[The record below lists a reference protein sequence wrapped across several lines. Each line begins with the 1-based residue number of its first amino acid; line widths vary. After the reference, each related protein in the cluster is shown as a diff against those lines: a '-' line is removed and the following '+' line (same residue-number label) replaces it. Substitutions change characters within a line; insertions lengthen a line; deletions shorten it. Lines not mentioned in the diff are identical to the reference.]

1 MFRTLIAS
9 TAALAL
15 ALPSLAFAAEKATA
29 GKGPGKERA
38 ELFIATLMKVKK
50 DEGKLTDAEKA
61 ANAKLFVDLDN
72 FLNFETLT
80 NKPVAPK
87 ADKFKPEELTSFKS
101 KFKELIRMIAY
112 PKAGN
117 FFKTAK
123 LEWQPEKTQGE
134 LILVPLNVKLPEED
148 LETTVEFQFAK
159 SGGLLKIEDVLFE
172 GDSLVKDYQNQI
184 AKIVDKDGVPGL
196 FKKVDEKYAEITK
209 PVPPKK

>member
-1 MFRTLIAS
+1 MIRTLTAA
-9 TAALAL
+9 TVAAALAL
-15 ALPSLAFAAEKATA
+15 PCAALAAEKA
-29 GKGPGKERA
+29 PGKERA
-38 ELFIATLMKVKK
+38 EQFITTLMKVKK
-50 DEGKLTDAEKA
+50 DEGKLTDADKA
-61 ANAKLFVDLDN
+61 ANAKIFVELDN
-72 FLNFETLT
+72 FLNFENLT
-80 NKPVAPK
+80 TKPVAAK
-87 ADKFKPEELTSFKS
+87 ADKFKPDEMTSFRS

-123 LEWQPEKTQGE
+123 LEWQPEKAQGE

-184 AKIVDKDGVPGL
+184 AKIVDKNGVPGL
-196 FKKVDEKYAEITK
+196 FKVLDEKYAEVTK
-209 PVPPKK
+209 PVAPKK

>member
-1 MFRTLIAS
+1 MIRTLIAAAVA
-9 TAALAL
+9 AALAL
-15 ALPSLAFAAEKATA
+15 PCAALAAEKTP
-29 GKGPGKERA
+29 PGKERA
-38 ELFIATLMKVKK
+38 EQFIATLMKVKK
-50 DEGKLTDAEKA
+50 DEGKLTDADKA
-61 ANAKLFVDLDN
+61 ANAKLFLELDN

-80 NKPVAPK
+80 TKPVAPK
-87 ADKFKPEELTSFKS
+87 ADKFKPDEMASFKS

-123 LEWQPEKTQGE
+123 LEWPAEKAQGE
-134 LILVPLNVKLPEED
+134 LIVVPLNVKLPEED

-196 FKKVDEKYAEITK
+196 FKKLDEKYAEITK
-209 PVPPKK
+209 PVTPKK